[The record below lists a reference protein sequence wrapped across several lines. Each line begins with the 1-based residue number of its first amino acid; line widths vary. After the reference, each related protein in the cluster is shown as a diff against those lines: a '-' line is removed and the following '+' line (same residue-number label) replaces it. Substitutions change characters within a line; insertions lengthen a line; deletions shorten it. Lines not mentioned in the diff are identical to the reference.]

1 VVDEKGVFYGMIFLD
16 HIRHTMFKPELY
28 EITQVRNLMFKP
40 SSIVNID
47 DDMETVAQKF
57 QHSGKYN
64 LVVLGG
70 DKYLGF
76 VSRANVFSHYREIL
90 KDFSEE

>member
-1 VVDEKGVFYGMIFLD
+1 V
-16 HIRHTMFKPELY
+16 
-28 EITQVRNLMFKP
+28 
-40 SSIVNID
+40 VNID

-64 LVVLGG
+64 LVVLDD
-70 DKYLGF
+70 DKYVGF

-90 KDFSEE
+90 KDFSED

>member
-1 VVDEKGVFYGMIFLD
+1 
-16 HIRHTMFKPELY
+16 MFRQELY
-28 EITQVRNLMFKP
+28 DKVTVNSLMFKP
-40 SSIVNID
+40 SKVVNLE

-64 LVVLGG
+64 LVVLDG

-90 KDFSEE
+90 KDFSED